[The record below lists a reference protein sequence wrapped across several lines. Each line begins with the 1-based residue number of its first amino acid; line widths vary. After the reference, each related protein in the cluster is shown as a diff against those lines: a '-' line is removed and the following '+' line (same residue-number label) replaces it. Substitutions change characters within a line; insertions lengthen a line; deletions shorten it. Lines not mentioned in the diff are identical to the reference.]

1 MGLCC
6 KIGEVGGGTYF
17 SLGGGGM
24 WLSRYKTLAVEYT
37 VV

>member
-17 SLGGGGM
+17 SLGGVG
-24 WLSRYKTLAVEYT
+24 VECNW
-37 VV
+37 VGIKHLL